1 MKYLITESKLEQ
13 AIYDYIGSLFESENG
28 NTEIHMLE
36 SIDEDGN
43 KIDGAYDF
51 VNDDYYEG
59 DNQDYLFSW
68 TDKKYYEL
76 LAPNYITQDEMERLS
91 KNAPNVEIY
100 DDNKVM
106 TLNSMFGEMWKP
118 IFIKWFENKVKL
130 PVKTLYDS

>member
-1 MKYLITESKLEQ
+1 
-13 AIYDYIGSLFESENG
+13 
-28 NTEIHMLE
+28 
-36 SIDEDGN
+36 
-43 KIDGAYDF
+43 
-51 VNDDYYEG
+51 
-59 DNQDYLFSW
+59 
-68 TDKKYYEL
+68 
-76 LAPNYITQDEMERLS
+76 MERLS